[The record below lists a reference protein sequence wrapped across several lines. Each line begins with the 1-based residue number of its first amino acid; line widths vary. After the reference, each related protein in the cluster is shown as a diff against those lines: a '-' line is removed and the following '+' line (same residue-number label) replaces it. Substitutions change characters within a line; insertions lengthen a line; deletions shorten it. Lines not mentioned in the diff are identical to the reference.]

1 MFRFMKRIF
10 VSVIMFLGYN
20 LSSVNSLESISI
32 KNEECKVRPEIVNG
46 NSNELIFYPYS
57 IKTSKCSGSC
67 NDINDPYAK
76 LCVPDAIKI

>member
-20 LSSVNSLESISI
+20 FIKRKLIRIHSI